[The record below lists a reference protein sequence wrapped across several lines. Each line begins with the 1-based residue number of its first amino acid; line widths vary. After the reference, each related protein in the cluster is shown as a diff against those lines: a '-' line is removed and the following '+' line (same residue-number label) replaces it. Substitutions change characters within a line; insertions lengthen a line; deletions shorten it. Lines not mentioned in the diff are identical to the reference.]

1 MPRMNEGK
9 NMEWHVIEKDN
20 PLAVHCHT
28 WSEQRCKEW
37 IEKYGDSK
45 IFTNKS
51 LTKESFTYVR
61 VE

>member
-1 MPRMNEGK
+1 M
-9 NMEWHVIEKDN
+9 WIVFEKEN

-45 IFTNKS
+45 MFTNKT
-51 LTKESFTYVR
+51 LTKASFGYR
-61 VE
+61 EIEK